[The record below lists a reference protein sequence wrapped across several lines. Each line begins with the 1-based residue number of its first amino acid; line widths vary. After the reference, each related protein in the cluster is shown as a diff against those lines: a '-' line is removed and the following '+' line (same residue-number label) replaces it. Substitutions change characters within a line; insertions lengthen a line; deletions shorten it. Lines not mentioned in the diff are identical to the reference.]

1 MLLKLIQLI
10 DYSLGHLLSL
20 SIAYNRPSIPPTR
33 THMITW
39 LSKIANFFIHKTT
52 TVTSALGTITPN
64 CTF

>member
-39 LSKIANFFIHKTT
+39 LSKIASFIY
-52 TVTSALGTITPN
+52 P
-64 CTF
+64 